1 MQTGIGIEGFIEE
14 EVKGSVGG
22 RERGIVAKRE
32 KEMDGGRRTMEG
44 VLLESRRKA
53 VLRQR
58 TSVGQHVRAML
69 AVANAKSL
77 PPAATVEGGT
87 KGILDQKLASTGRAS
102 S

>member
-1 MQTGIGIEGFIEE
+1 
-14 EVKGSVGG
+14 
-22 RERGIVAKRE
+22 
-32 KEMDGGRRTMEG
+32 MEG

-77 PPAATVEGGT
+77 PQGGT
-87 KGILDQKLASTGRAS
+87 KGIVQDQKLASTAAS
-102 S
+102 LELEVREEGT